1 MMEILEINKR
11 PASFFYHALL
21 MTPRITAMMAM
32 TNNMWIMP
40 PVAYPPRNEI
50 AQIITRTTAIK
61 YNIDLI
67 FLILIICLS
76 ADRLRNID

>member
-1 MMEILEINKR
+1 
-11 PASFFYHALL
+11 

-32 TNNMWIMP
+32 TNNMWMMP

-61 YNIDLI
+61 YNIDLM
-67 FLILIICLS
+67 FLILIICLIS
-76 ADRLRNID
+76 RQVKKY